1 MKEELQPEEEKGET
15 KISKRGQGEPL
26 EYDDEINLLDLFMVL
41 VRRKWLIISIVFLT
55 SVAAVAISLL
65 MKNIYRSEAT
75 IIPREE
81 EKTPSSVLSSAL
93 GGLGS
98 MVAGELGLGGAGSLE
113 KLEVV
118 FRSRRLAQRAI
129 EKYDLMPVLFPD
141 EWDER
146 TKKWKT
152 RKWFGLADMNPPTV
166 QDAMIKM
173 SEDWLS
179 VTSDS
184 TKGTLKASFDH
195 RGPETARNIVDYFL
209 IEMSE
214 MMREVVLRDAAE
226 NIRFLTEQ
234 LDKTTDPLLRI
245 KICESLAREIEKDT
259 FARAQKYYGFY
270 VADPP
275 FAPDLD
281 KQAKPKRAL
290 IFILSIFVAFFIAI
304 FLAFLL
310 EFVSRVKKEDPDRY
324 QELRNGLRL
333 RRKRPRQSKE
343 QGV

>member
-1 MKEELQPEEEKGET
+1 MTDDIQRVEAKNSCQSSQICPAA
-15 KISKRGQGEPL
+15 P
-26 EYDDEINLLDLFMVL
+26 YDADDEINLLDLFMVL

-55 SVAAVAISLL
+55 SVAAVAVSLL
-65 MKNIYRSEAT
+65 MKNIYRSETT

-81 EKTPSSVLSSAL
+81 EKTPSSVLTSAL

-129 EKYDLMPVLFPD
+129 EKYALMPVLFPD
-141 EWDER
+141 EWDES

-152 RKWFGLADMNPPTV
+152 KKWFGLADMNPPTV
-166 QDAMIKM
+166 QDAMIKI
-173 SEDWLS
+173 SEDWLA

-195 RGPETARNIVDYFL
+195 RGPETARKIVDYFL

-245 KICESLAREIEKDT
+245 KVCESLAREIEKDT

-275 FAPDLD
+275 LAPDRD

-290 IFILSIFVAFFIAI
+290 IFILSILVAFFIAVFI
-304 FLAFLL
+304 AFLL
-310 EFVSRVKKEDPDRY
+310 EFVSRIKKEDPDRY
-324 QELRNGLRL
+324 QELKNGLRL
-333 RRKRPRQSKE
+333 RRKRSRQSKE
-343 QGV
+343 QRA